1 VRSAQTPPLVNMAV
15 GLPPEGYPTDQ
26 LRRNF
31 RLGVVSGMAFYLYT
45 AVLSTELVMT
55 WFMSELTRSNLLISL
70 LIPIDLGSWYF
81 LQLIL
86 SGYVQRRPRILFLYR
101 AMGYVRLGALA
112 SLSLTTFLLGDR
124 RVLLVLFLLLFTV
137 NSVAS
142 GVAGLPFINV
152 VAKVIPPTRRGMF
165 FGWRRFGGGLLALA
179 GGALVRIILSPNSG
193 LAFPDNYALL
203 FFLGLLI
210 TIVLVVSFSLT
221 VEPAESVDGRRA
233 GLGEQVR
240 RALRLAGDDRS
251 YARYLGV
258 RVAMMATSFALPF
271 YAVYARRELDAP
283 EEMVGVYLIGSA
295 LAGVLSNLT
304 AGWISDQCGNCLL
317 LRLAATTA
325 VLPACLALMI
335 AWLPPM
341 GLEKYQLFGLVFLFQ
356 GLHKT
361 ITVIAGNNYV
371 LELAPSSERVLYVGF
386 ANGLIGLTLFAT
398 PLGGALVDWLGFR
411 PLFLFALISGLAAVA
426 LALRLEEPRKT
437 RIVAG

>member
-1 VRSAQTPPLVNMAV
+1 MGVRKPAPWNAAAA
-15 GLPPEGYPTDQ
+15 LPAEGYPADH

-31 RLGVVSGMAFYLYT
+31 RLGVISGVAFYLYT

-55 WFMSELTRSNLLISL
+55 WFMSELTQSNLLISL
-70 LIPIDLGSWYF
+70 LIPIDVGSWYF

-101 AMGYVRLGALA
+101 VMGYVRLGALA
-112 SLSLTTFLLGDR
+112 SLSLTTFLLDDR
-124 RVLLVLFLLLFTV
+124 GVLLILFLVLFTV

-179 GGALVRIILSPNSG
+179 GGVLVRVILSPDSG

-221 VEPAESVDGRRA
+221 VEPAEPVDARRV
-233 GLGEQVR
+233 GLGEQLR
-240 RALRLAGDDRS
+240 RALRLARDDGS

-258 RVAMMATSFALPF
+258 RVAMMATSLALPF
-271 YAVYARRELDAP
+271 YAVYARRELGAP

-295 LAGVLSNLT
+295 VAGALSNLV
-304 AGWISDQCGNCLL
+304 AGWISDRYGNCLL

-325 VLPACLALMI
+325 VLPACFALAV

-341 GLEKYQLFGLVFLFQ
+341 GLERYQFFGLVFLFQ

-361 ITVIAGNNYV
+361 VTVIAGNNYV
-371 LELAPSSERVLYVGF
+371 LELAPSRHRVLYVGF
-386 ANGLIGLTLFAT
+386 ANGLVGLTLFAT

-411 PLFLFALISGLAAVA
+411 PLFFFALGCGLAAVA
-426 LALRLEEPRKT
+426 LALRLEEPRRN

>member
-1 VRSAQTPPLVNMAV
+1 MRGAQTPRAVNLAV
-15 GLPPEGYPTDQ
+15 GLPPEGYPTDY

-86 SGYVQRRPRILFLYR
+86 SGYAQRWPRILFLYR
-101 AMGYVRLGALA
+101 AMGYARLGALA
-112 SLSLTTFLLGDR
+112 ALSLTAFLLDDR
-124 RVLLVLFLLLFTV
+124 RVLLLLFLLLFTV

-179 GGALVRIILSPNSG
+179 GGALVRIILSPDSG

-203 FFLGLLI
+203 FFVGLLI
-210 TIVLVVSFSLT
+210 TVVLVVSFSLT
-221 VEPAESVDGRRA
+221 VEPAESVDARRF
-233 GLGEQVR
+233 GLGKQVR

-258 RVAMMATSFALPF
+258 RVAMIATSFALPF
-271 YAVYARRELDAP
+271 YTVYARRELGAP

-295 LAGVLSNLT
+295 LAGVLSNLI
-304 AGWISDQCGNCLL
+304 AGWISDRYGTCLL

-325 VLPACLALMI
+325 VLPACLALAV

-361 ITVIAGNNYV
+361 VTVIAGNNYV
-371 LELAPSSERVLYVGF
+371 LELAPSRDRVLYVGF
-386 ANGLIGLTLFAT
+386 ANGLVGLTLFAT

-411 PLFLFALISGLAAVA
+411 PLFLTALISGLAAVA
-426 LALRLEEPRKT
+426 LALRLEEPRRK
-437 RIVAG
+437 RIVAS